1 MKRLMIAIALV
12 SLAPFALAHTAPAEP
27 VKILAAENFYA
38 DIAAQIGGNY
48 VRTSAVLSNP
58 DQDPHL
64 FEASPSVARDVKNA
78 DLVLLNGAGYD
89 DWMTKLLAA
98 SKNPNRKII
107 EMAQLTGVK
116 SGENPHIW
124 YDVARVQTLAG
135 ALTESLSTLD
145 PAHSR
150 YFADNLSTFSAS
162 LSKINQ
168 QIQDFKQHHPQTR
181 ITASEPVFGYMAQS
195 LGLEM
200 TGLSF
205 QMAIMNNTEPAVSDV
220 AAFEKSLKNHEVKAM
235 LYNAQASSP
244 SVERLKKIALVSKVP
259 VVPITETEPAKTTYQ
274 AWMAAQIS
282 ALDAALTIQP

>member
-1 MKRLMIAIALV
+1 
-12 SLAPFALAHTAPAEP
+12 
-27 VKILAAENFYA
+27 
-38 DIAAQIGGNY
+38 
-48 VRTSAVLSNP
+48 
-58 DQDPHL
+58 
-64 FEASPSVARDVKNA
+64 
-78 DLVLLNGAGYD
+78 
-89 DWMTKLLAA
+89 
-98 SKNPNRKII
+98 
-107 EMAQLTGVK
+107 
-116 SGENPHIW
+116 
-124 YDVARVQTLAG
+124 
-135 ALTESLSTLD
+135 
-145 PAHSR
+145 
-150 YFADNLSTFSAS
+150 
-162 LSKINQ
+162 
-168 QIQDFKQHHPQTR
+168 
-181 ITASEPVFGYMAQS
+181 MAQS